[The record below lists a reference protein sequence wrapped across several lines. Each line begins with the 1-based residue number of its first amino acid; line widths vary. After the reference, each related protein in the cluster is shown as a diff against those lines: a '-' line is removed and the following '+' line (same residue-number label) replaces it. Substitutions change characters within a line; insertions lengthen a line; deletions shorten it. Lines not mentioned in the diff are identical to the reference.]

1 MSHAMTPPW
10 VVARRMMAMKA
21 GRSRRGRSHG
31 RRGGFP
37 MGSEPF
43 FPGRPKVSRG
53 DVRIA
58 ILHLLAEEPMHGY
71 QIIQELTERSGGMW
85 RPSPGSIYPTLQ
97 LLSDEGLIEAD
108 EHDGKK
114 VYQLTADG
122 RAVVESAEDAPPW
135 ERFEAG
141 FNDGLLGLR
150 DVGLQVGAAVM
161 EVGRSGTEAQI
172 VRARQIL
179 EQTRKDIYRILA
191 GDKDDETS

>member
-1 MSHAMTPPW
+1 MSYAMTPPW
-10 VVARRMMAMKA
+10 VVSRRMMAMKA
-21 GRSRRGRSHG
+21 GRGRRGRGHG

-122 RAVVESAEDAPPW
+122 RTVVESAEDAPPW
-135 ERFEAG
+135 ERFGAG

-150 DVGLQVGAAVM
+150 DVGFQVGAAVM

-172 VRARQIL
+172 ARARQIL